1 MEWLVEE
8 DWAAATV
15 AARVVAMEGLAGLA
29 AVERVGG
36 LAAPRAAV
44 VATGG
49 PAVGKEAFVAKA
61 VRMVAKAGT
70 VGSALVAGEAPVGRV
85 VSVAT

>member
-61 VRMVAKAGT
+61 VRMVAKART